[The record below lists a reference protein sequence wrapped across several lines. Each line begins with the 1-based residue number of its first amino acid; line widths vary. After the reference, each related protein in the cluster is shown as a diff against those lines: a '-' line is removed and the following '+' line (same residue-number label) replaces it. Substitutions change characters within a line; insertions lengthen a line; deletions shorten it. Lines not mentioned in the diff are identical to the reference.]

1 MKSSLVVLVQVTTV
15 LQLVYEW
22 LSGHVPDSIQAV
34 VDYIKL
40 AGRDH
45 LICYLFE
52 KDQSDINEPRKEHIG
67 LQLKLRLARAGLRQK
82 SYNTHT
88 KVWK

>member
-1 MKSSLVVLVQVTTV
+1 M
-15 LQLVYEW
+15 LQLFYKW

-34 VDYIKL
+34 VDYIKF

-45 LICYLFE
+45 LICYLIE
-52 KDQSDINEPRKEHIG
+52 KDQSDVNEPRKEHIG
-67 LQLKLRLARAGLRQK
+67 LQLKLRLARTGLRQK
-82 SYNTHT
+82 SYHSHT